1 MFPFASST
9 QEISEVA
16 RFAVEACTTFWSD
29 PLSRARQLTAIA
41 ALEQLNKAVVAAC
54 QEEFQITYRS
64 TGTTR
69 SVVGRVQL
77 MHTALFVA
85 TAQDEEEIIF
95 LGNLVSLVPTS
106 RVYQEVA

>member
-9 QEISEVA
+9 QDVSEVA

-29 PLSRARQLTAIA
+29 PRSRARQLTAIA
-41 ALEQLNKAVVAAC
+41 ALEQLNNAVAAAK
-54 QEEFQITYRS
+54 EEFQVTYRS
-64 TGTTR
+64 ASTTR

-77 MHTALFVA
+77 MHTALFVKI
-85 TAQDEEEIIF
+85 AQDVEEIIF